1 MKVVM
6 ETARG
11 LWYKLRIMG
20 VPITTP
26 SYMYGDNMSVIHN
39 TQRPESTLKKKSSSI
54 CYDMVRERVAMNDTI
69 AAHIPYVDNCTD
81 ITIKVLPGG
90 QKRNYLI

>member
-1 MKVVM
+1 MKVAM

-11 LWYKLRIMG
+11 LWYKLRIMS

-54 CYDMVRERVAMNDTI
+54 CYHMVRESVDMNDTI
-69 AAHIPYVDNCTD
+69 AAHIPSVDNCTD
-81 ITIKVLPGG
+81 ITTKVLPGE